1 MPVSLLQPEALIG
14 AVIDDRYQLVSLLG
28 EGSYGSVFAADELVM
43 DGVVGQVAVKLIA
56 PPDAAAR
63 AALGAEVRAMAQLS
77 HPNLIA
83 YRSAGVVRGGRAE
96 GCIYIAT
103 ELAAES
109 LAHVMRRTSAMT
121 VDQALHVVRHIAAA
135 LAYLGEQGAVHRDV
149 KPANILRV
157 GDVWKL
163 GDFGLVRASGADAGG
178 AGSAS
183 GVPIYATS
191 RRGTPVYM
199 SPQMLAGEVDPLC
212 DVWAL
217 GAVLQECLTRTLP
230 YAARDDTELTMLA
243 LTTEPTIV
251 AGLPPAVAT
260 IVRGCL
266 TRDAQTR
273 LTPPALCAAL
283 APAGPQVVVT
293 ERTPP
298 VAAPTAHRLPERIT
312 NPKDGAVLL
321 LVPEGRF
328 LAGEAKC
335 RVHLPAY
342 YLTETTVTNA
352 RYKRFVD
359 ATGHRP
365 PDHADFGWPVWAGD
379 SFPADMADHPVVCVS
394 WYDAVAYCQWAG
406 LRLPSELEWEKG
418 ARGTDGR
425 IHSWGNE
432 WDGTCC
438 RYSGNRASGDTA
450 PVYYYAAGCS
460 PHGHYQMCGNVRE
473 WCADWFASDTPALW
487 QKGDTA
493 PPTNGADRVLRGGSW
508 NDLSPAY
515 FRCADR
521 LRNDPNCRR
530 DSIGFRCASPASAVR
545 PRIRWSCD
553 LN

>member
-298 VAAPTAHRLPERIT
+298 VAAPTAPRLPGGIT
-312 NPKDGAVLL
+312 NPKDGTVLIMI
-321 LVPEGRF
+321 PEGEF
-328 LAGEAKC
+328 LAGGPAGDEGGGSPFSV
-335 RVHLPAY
+335 RLPAY
-342 YLTETTVTNA
+342 FLAETPVTNA
-352 RYKRFVD
+352 QYSRFVRE
-359 ATGHRP
+359 TRRS
-365 PDHADFGWPVWAGD
+365 GWTDPGGK
-379 SFPADMADHPVVCVS
+379 ADHPAVS
-394 WYDAVAYCQWAG
+394 VNWDDVSAYCAWAG

-418 ARGTDGR
+418 VRGLDGR
-425 IHSWGNE
+425 VYPWGDDWE
-432 WDGTCC
+432 DGKRCRNDKNRGSEETCSVWSYPEGISPWGL
-438 RYSGNRASGDTA
+438 RQMSGN
-450 PVYYYAAGCS
+450 VW
-460 PHGHYQMCGNVRE
+460 E
-473 WCADWFASDTPALW
+473 WCADWYEIGAPARW
-487 QKGDTA
+487 KRGDTA
-493 PPTNGADRVLRGGSW
+493 QTSTGTRRVLRGGSW
-508 NDLSPAY
+508 SYFSPGY

-521 LRNDPNCRR
+521 YYALPVNRIVYN
-530 DSIGFRCASPASAVR
+530 GFRGARTV
-545 PRIRWSCD
+545 
-553 LN
+553 